1 MHSKAAIQ
9 KTVALNKY
17 LPDETKSAEHCNEE
31 NTMAINKNLMIEEFL
46 KIYGGDRDGVEVF
59 FAPGVVNLLGDHT
72 DYNGG
77 HVLPVALTLGTYAA
91 IRRSEESNTCRVAS
105 AQFPENGIYEFPLE
119 KQVPDADIFWVN
131 YPMGSLW
138 SLIAHGHRPS
148 CGFDIYFDSTL
159 PLNSGLS
166 SSASIITVTIYS
178 IMKMYGFD
186 GISPIDLVLINQD
199 AENSFLNVGCGV
211 LGAFMS
217 VFGKKHNAIYLKASS
232 LHFKY
237 TPLSLLGKH
246 IVVTNSGIKHANMNE
261 LFSECLNDCRKGF
274 KYLSDNLP
282 IMRLC
287 DVTSD
292 QYETYKDMIPM
303 PQVRSRVKHVVYEN
317 QRVMQAYNAL
327 YVGNITRF
335 GKLMNDS
342 HVSLRD
348 DFGASCPE
356 VDYLIEAAWDTPG
369 VIGSRITGVGFGGC
383 TVSIVEN
390 NAIENFIE
398 SVGNT
403 YTEKTGRKAEFYIA
417 ETGDGA
423 HEVTA

>member
-1 MHSKAAIQ
+1 
-9 KTVALNKY
+9 
-17 LPDETKSAEHCNEE
+17 
-31 NTMAINKNLMIEEFL
+31 MAVTRDLMIEEFL
-46 KIYGGDRDGVEVF
+46 KTYGGDRDAVEVF
-59 FAPGVVNLLGDHT
+59 FAPGQVNLLGDHT

-77 HVLPVALTLGTYAA
+77 HVLSVALTLGTYAA
-91 IRRSEESNTCRVAS
+91 IRRNDEPVCRVAS
-105 AQFPENGIYEFPLE
+105 AAFPKDGIYEFPLAQQ
-119 KQVPDADIFWVN
+119 KPDESIHWVN

-138 SLIAHGHRPS
+138 SLIAHGFRPS

-166 SSASIITVTIYS
+166 SSASIISVTIYS
-178 IMKMYGFD
+178 IINAFGFKD
-186 GISPIDLVLINQD
+186 ISPRDLVLIALD
-199 AENSFLNVGCGV
+199 EENSFLNVGCGM

-217 VFGKKHNAIYLKASS
+217 VFGKKDNAVYLKTAS

-237 TPLSLLGKH
+237 TPLSLLGKS
-246 IVVTNSGIKHANMNE
+246 IVITNSGIMHANMNE
-261 LFSECLNDCRKGF
+261 LFSECLEDCRKGT
-274 KYLSDNLP
+274 KYLADHLP
-282 IMRLC
+282 ILRLC

-292 QYETYKDMIPM
+292 QYVTYKDMIPL
-303 PQVRSRVKHVVYEN
+303 PRVRSRVCHVVYEN

-327 YVGNITRF
+327 HVGNIARF
-335 GKLMNDS
+335 GKLMNES
-342 HVSLRD
+342 HISLRD

-356 VDYLIEAAWDTPG
+356 IDCLVEAAWNTPG

-383 TVSIVEN
+383 TVSIVDN
-390 NAIENFIE
+390 QAIDSFKE

-403 YTEKTGRKAEFYIA
+403 YAEKTGMKAKFYIA